1 MPIHQFQK
9 DVCSGVTRWAV
20 VVTMSLSL
28 VLDNKASTCA
38 TFCALDTILKLLK
51 QSVYQH
57 LNCVR
62 TGVLIA
68 GVSPLLVSSQNG
80 GETDPVVLQPVVAVV
95 TV

>member
-1 MPIHQFQK
+1 MCEGLPYECPSHQFQK
-9 DVCSGVTRWAV
+9 DVCSGVTRGAV
-20 VVTMSLSL
+20 AVTMSLSM

-62 TGVLIA
+62 TGMLIA
-68 GVSPLLVSSQNG
+68 GVCTTCVITERG
-80 GETDPVVLQPVVAVV
+80 
-95 TV
+95 